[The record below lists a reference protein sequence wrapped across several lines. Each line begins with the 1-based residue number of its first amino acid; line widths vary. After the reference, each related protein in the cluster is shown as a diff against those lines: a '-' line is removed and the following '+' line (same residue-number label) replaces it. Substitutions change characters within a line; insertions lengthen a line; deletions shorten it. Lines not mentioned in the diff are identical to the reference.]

1 MSNSERSITT
11 DAIEGGKDRLRELL
25 DVRVPGGVLLG
36 AAILQATSIKPDVL
50 IVLGV
55 VFVLLFRL
63 LGLRADP

>member
-36 AAILQATSIKPDVL
+36 ATILQVSSIKPDVL
-50 IVLGV
+50 MTLGV
-55 VFVLLFRL
+55 VFVVLFRW
-63 LGLRADP
+63 LGLRAEP